1 MKQTYRVFPFFF
13 LSKPSQ
19 VMRWEVPL
27 TISDTLLVQ
36 NKDLANDILMKERR
50 CAVLWRDENIFDE
63 EVFVQRIGDM

>member
-1 MKQTYRVFPFFF
+1 
-13 LSKPSQ
+13 
-19 VMRWEVPL
+19 MRWEVPL